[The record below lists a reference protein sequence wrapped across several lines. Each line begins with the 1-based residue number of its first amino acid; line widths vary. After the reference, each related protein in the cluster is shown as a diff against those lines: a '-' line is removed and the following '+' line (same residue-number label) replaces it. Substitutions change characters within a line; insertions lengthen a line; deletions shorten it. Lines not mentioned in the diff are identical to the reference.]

1 MSNRFHVVFACVA
14 VLSASALVTVATRAQ
29 TPDPGLVYTADGK
42 LNFPASYRA
51 WVFLSSGL
59 DMSYT
64 TSAQPNAHSFTNV
77 FVNPGS
83 YAEFQKT
90 GTWPDKT
97 VLVLEVRRGE
107 TNSSINQRGQIQT
120 DIVQTEV
127 HLKDAARGGWA
138 FYGFRDQSAPATM
151 IARTAD
157 CYSCHQANGAVDTT
171 FVQFY
176 PTLLPL
182 AREKKT
188 LSAGYLA
195 GEGKR

>member
-1 MSNRFHVVFACVA
+1 MINLFRAVFALAATSITLAALSVA
-14 VLSASALVTVATRAQ
+14 SRAQ
-29 TPDPGLVYTADGK
+29 VPESGPAYTADGR
-42 LNFPASYRA
+42 LNFPAAYRT

-59 DMSYT
+59 DMSYLPFAT
-64 TSAQPNAHSFTNV
+64 PGAHSFTNV
-77 FVNPGS
+77 FVNPGA

-97 VLVLEVRRGE
+97 MLILEVRRGE
-107 TNSSINQRGQIQT
+107 TNGSINKSGQFQT

-138 FYGFRDQSAPATM
+138 FYGFRDQAAPATM
-151 IARTAD
+151 TARTAD

-176 PTLLPL
+176 PTLLPV
-182 AREKKT
+182 ARDKKT

-195 GEGKR
+195 GEAKR

>member
-1 MSNRFHVVFACVA
+1 MTKRLRSTFFLTAA
-14 VLSASALVTVATRAQ
+14 AIGLLAATVAPRAQ
-29 TPDPGLVYTADGK
+29 VSAPGPVYSADGK
-42 LNFPASYRA
+42 LNFPSTYRT

-59 DMSYT
+59 DMSYLPF
-64 TSAQPNAHSFTNV
+64 ALPGQHAFTNV
-77 FVNPGS
+77 FVNPS
-83 YAEFQKT
+83 AYDAFQRT

-97 VLVLEVRRGE
+97 ILVLEVRRGE
-107 TNSSINQRGQIQT
+107 TNGSINKSGQFQAEIT
-120 DIVQTEV
+120 HTEV

-138 FYGFRDQSAPATM
+138 FYGFTDQRTPAAM

-188 LSAGYLA
+188 LSPGYLS
-195 GEGKR
+195 GEAKR

>member
-1 MSNRFHVVFACVA
+1 MATRRRNILA
-14 VLSASALVTVATRAQ
+14 LGIIGIASAVALIGPRAQ
-29 TPDPGLVYTADGK
+29 TADTAPAYTVDGR
-42 LNFPASYRA
+42 LNFPAAYRT

-59 DMSYT
+59 DMSYLPF
-64 TSAQPNAHSFTNV
+64 ALPGRHSFTNV
-77 FVNPGS
+77 FVNPNA
-83 YAEFQKT
+83 YAEFQRT

-97 VLVLEVRRGE
+97 MLVLEVRRGE
-107 TNSSINQRGQIQT
+107 TNGSINKSGQFQAE
-120 DIVQTEV
+120 IVQTEV

-138 FYGFRDQSAPATM
+138 FYGFRDQATPAAMT
-151 IARTAD
+151 ARTAD

-176 PTLLPL
+176 PTLLPV

-195 GEGKR
+195 GEARR

>member
-1 MSNRFHVVFACVA
+1 MTNRVRIITALTTVCI
-14 VLSASALVTVATRAQ
+14 ASAAATVATRAQ
-29 TPDPGLVYTADGK
+29 GPEPGPVYTADGK
-42 LNFPASYRA
+42 LNFPATYRT

-59 DMSYT
+59 DMSY
-64 TSAQPNAHSFTNV
+64 SPFALPGAHSFTNV
-77 FVNPGS
+77 FVNPRS
-83 YAEFQKT
+83 YDEFQKT

-107 TNSSINQRGQIQT
+107 QNGSINRNGQFQT

-127 HLKDAARGGWA
+127 HLKDEARGGWA
-138 FYGFRDQSAPATM
+138 FYGFRDQAAPATM

-157 CYSCHQANGAVDTT
+157 CYSCHQANAAVDTT

-176 PTLLPL
+176 PTLMPI

-188 LSAGYLA
+188 LSTGYLA
-195 GEGKR
+195 GEAKR